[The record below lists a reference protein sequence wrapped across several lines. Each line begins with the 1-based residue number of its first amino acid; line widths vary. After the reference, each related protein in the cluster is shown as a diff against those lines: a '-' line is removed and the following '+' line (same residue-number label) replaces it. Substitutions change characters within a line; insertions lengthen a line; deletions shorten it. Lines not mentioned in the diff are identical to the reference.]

1 VKNII
6 KITTLFLTLFV
17 FSCSS
22 KNITELEITSS
33 SKEAIKYYKKAMEYY
48 QIGENFEKR
57 TYLDSALSIDPNLAL
72 GLEFYQDT
80 DFFKRK
86 EQQKKAQSLLNAV
99 TKEEEQILL
108 IRDSY
113 RKENMDKA
121 LSHAKELVVLRPS
134 SYEAYNWLG
143 IVQSDRYEIE
153 DAIKSLERSIDLNK
167 NNYTAYNYL
176 AGFHVPLGDRK
187 MLPAEKR
194 DIKKGLKYSEE
205 LIRIRPDAGLSYQ
218 FKANCYRALGEFEKA
233 KPLYEKGVEV
243 SKGQSREGSLLLVSG
258 HNYMFSGDFDK
269 ARERYGQA
277 IEKGSKSPNGFWLND
292 YLVWSYLFEG
302 DFTGAI
308 NSISKINT
316 KIKNSSFGEQ
326 DKLQMKAGTSFKEFI
341 VFGHNQME
349 KETKDALIK
358 NIQERNSLAK
368 MRGDSLSLAEATE
381 TDVWIESWFHVL
393 FGRYKEAKEK
403 LSLLKNLKEKKK
415 DPSALFGYNGL
426 MGMVKLGEGEATSA
440 LGFFNKSNPNDIY
453 ITFQKALAHRASG
466 EKEEAK
472 KILEN
477 ISGLNFSS
485 WEVAILKKQ
494 AKTVLSRL

>member
-57 TYLDSALSIDPNLAL
+57 TYLDSALSIDPNLVL

-86 EQQKKAQSLLNAV
+86 EQQKKAQSLLNTV
-99 TKEEEQILL
+99 TKEEQQILL

-113 RKENMDKA
+113 RKENMEKA
-121 LSHAKELVVLRPS
+121 LSHAKELVVLKPN

-143 IVQSDRYEIE
+143 IVQSDRFEIE

-176 AGFHVPLGDRK
+176 AGFHIPLGDRK

-194 DIKKGLKYSEE
+194 DIQKGLKYSEE

-233 KPLYEKGVEV
+233 KPLYEKGVDV

-269 ARERYGQA
+269 ARERYKQA

-302 DFTGAI
+302 NFTGAI
-308 NSISKINT
+308 NSISKINA
-316 KIKNSSFGEQ
+316 KIESSSFGEQ

-358 NIQERNSLAK
+358 NTQERNSLAK
-368 MRGDSLSLAEATE
+368 MRGDSLSLVEARE

-393 FGRYKEAKEK
+393 FGRYKEAKET
-403 LSLLKNLKEKKK
+403 LSLLRSLKEKKK

-426 MGMVKLGEGEATSA
+426 MGMVKLGEGEASSA
-440 LGFFNKSNPNDIY
+440 LSFFNKSNPNDIY
-453 ITFQKALAHRASG
+453 ITFQKALAHRANG

-485 WEVAILKKQ
+485 WEVAILKNQ

>member
-1 VKNII
+1 MKNII

-57 TYLDSALSIDPNLAL
+57 TYLDSALSIDPNLVL

-86 EQQKKAQSLLNAV
+86 EQQKKAQSLLNTV
-99 TKEEEQILL
+99 TKEEQQILL

-113 RKENMDKA
+113 RKENMEKA
-121 LSHAKELVVLRPS
+121 LSHAKELVVLKPN

-143 IVQSDRYEIE
+143 IVQSDRFEIE

-176 AGFHVPLGDRK
+176 AGFHIPLGDRK

-194 DIKKGLKYSEE
+194 DIQKGLKYSEE

-233 KPLYEKGVEV
+233 KPLYEKGVDV

-269 ARERYGQA
+269 ARERYKQA

-302 DFTGAI
+302 NFTGAI
-308 NSISKINT
+308 NSISKINA
-316 KIKNSSFGEQ
+316 KIESSSFGEQ

-358 NIQERNSLAK
+358 NTQERNSLAK
-368 MRGDSLSLAEATE
+368 MRGDSLSLVEARE

-393 FGRYKEAKEK
+393 FGRYKEAKET
-403 LSLLKNLKEKKK
+403 LSLLRSLKEKKK

-426 MGMVKLGEGEATSA
+426 MGMVKLGEGEASSA
-440 LGFFNKSNPNDIY
+440 LSFFNKSNPNDIY
-453 ITFQKALAHRASG
+453 ITFQKALAHRANG

-485 WEVAILKKQ
+485 WEVAILKNQ

>member
-1 VKNII
+1 MKNII
-6 KITTLFLTLFV
+6 KKTTILLALFI

-33 SKEAIKYYKKAMEYY
+33 SKEAIKYYKKAMKYY

-57 TYLDSALSIDPNLAL
+57 TYLDSALSIDPNFVM

-86 EQQKKAQSLLNAV
+86 EQQKKAQSLLNTV
-99 TKEEEQILL
+99 TKEEQQILL

-113 RKENMDKA
+113 RKENMEKA
-121 LSHAKELVVLRPS
+121 LSHAKELVVLKPN

-143 IVQSDRYEIE
+143 IVQSDRFEIE

-176 AGFHVPLGDRK
+176 AGFHIPLGDRK

-194 DIKKGLKYSEE
+194 DIQKGLKYSEE

-233 KPLYEKGVEV
+233 KPLYEKGVDV

-269 ARERYGQA
+269 ARERYKQA

-302 DFTGAI
+302 NFTGAI
-308 NSISKINT
+308 NSISKINA
-316 KIKNSSFGEQ
+316 KIESSSFGEQ

-358 NIQERNSLAK
+358 NTQERNSLAK
-368 MRGDSLSLAEATE
+368 MRGDSLSLVEARE

-393 FGRYKEAKEK
+393 FGRYKEAKET
-403 LSLLKNLKEKKK
+403 LSLLRSLKEKKK

-426 MGMVKLGEGEATSA
+426 MGMVKLGEGEASSA
-440 LGFFNKSNPNDIY
+440 LSFFNKSNPNDIY
-453 ITFQKALAHRASG
+453 ITFQKALAHRANG

-485 WEVAILKKQ
+485 WEVAILKNQ

>member
-1 VKNII
+1 MKNII
-6 KITTLFLTLFV
+6 KTTTLLLTLFV

-57 TYLDSALSIDPNLAL
+57 TYLDSALSIDPNLVL

-86 EQQKKAQSLLNAV
+86 EQQKKAQSLLNTV
-99 TKEEEQILL
+99 TKEEQQILL

-113 RKENMDKA
+113 RKENMEKA
-121 LSHAKELVVLRPS
+121 LSHAKELVVLKPN

-143 IVQSDRYEIE
+143 IVQSDRFEIE

-176 AGFHVPLGDRK
+176 AGFHIPLGDRK

-194 DIKKGLKYSEE
+194 DIQKGLKYSEE

-233 KPLYEKGVEV
+233 KPLYEKGVDV

-269 ARERYGQA
+269 ARERYKQA

-302 DFTGAI
+302 NFTGAI
-308 NSISKINT
+308 NSISKINA
-316 KIKNSSFGEQ
+316 KIESSSFGEQ

-358 NIQERNSLAK
+358 NTQERNSLAK
-368 MRGDSLSLAEATE
+368 MRGDSLSLVEARE

-393 FGRYKEAKEK
+393 FGRYKEAKET
-403 LSLLKNLKEKKK
+403 LSLLRSLKEKKK

-426 MGMVKLGEGEATSA
+426 MGMVKLGEGEASSA
-440 LGFFNKSNPNDIY
+440 LSFFNKSNPNDIY
-453 ITFQKALAHRASG
+453 ITFQKALAHRANG

-485 WEVAILKKQ
+485 WEVAILKNQ